1 MFNII
6 DKQIDRYL
14 FGQINRQKDRENLE
28 HMVCTFSNLLLQVWN
43 SAKCEIHFDIHRVL
57 RKKMCFPNPLQHI
70 SRQHISARDL
80 RSMKNES
87 ICQVTPIVWRFSY
100 TQITAMPFASDKEVA
115 KYRQFL
121 EKRHPV
127 LRTLSYYQMHL

>member
-1 MFNII
+1 
-6 DKQIDRYL
+6 
-14 FGQINRQKDRENLE
+14 
-28 HMVCTFSNLLLQVWN
+28 
-43 SAKCEIHFDIHRVL
+43 
-57 RKKMCFPNPLQHI
+57 MCFPNPRQPI

-87 ICQVTPIVWRFSY
+87 ICQVTPIVWRFFY

-127 LRTLSYYQMHL
+127 LCT